1 MNNKD
6 MPMMLEYNTHL
17 NYLVFNNEH
26 ANLVTALPYI
36 DEKIEDVD
44 IKYREK
50 VTELIR
56 SEMNQMGQPRDYLD
70 KLPMPKLAHIV
81 N

>member
-17 NYLVFNNEH
+17 SYLVFNNEH

-44 IKYREK
+44 TKYREK